1 MRYDVEDIRD
11 SGFYSSSKWIK
22 TRDNIRERDKF
33 TCQKCGSFTAKRYEV
48 DHIIEL
54 TWDNVDDWNIAY
66 NPDNLQLLCHDCH
79 GRKTKQY
86 KHDQE
91 RLFF

>member
-11 SGFYSSSKWIK
+11 SGFYSGSKWIK
-22 TRDNIRERDKF
+22 TRDDIRQRDKF

-54 TWDNVDDWNIAY
+54 T
-66 NPDNLQLLCHDCH
+66 C
-79 GRKTKQY
+79 
-86 KHDQE
+86 
-91 RLFF
+91 